1 MCRRS
6 DNEPGGGP
14 EGQKGSKKSNFY
26 NLFGRRYDEKLIMTL
41 ELKYHIDVIKEAREF
56 KNLKR
61 NQNQFLLPEVVE
73 YKDYINTG
81 FDAMMR
87 KQKKAKE
94 QLKLGKVQSR

>member
-1 MCRRS
+1 
-6 DNEPGGGP
+6 
-14 EGQKGSKKSNFY
+14 
-26 NLFGRRYDEKLIMTL
+26 MTL